1 MFEARPIGVVRSPLT
16 DRDRAPKQG
25 GEGGAEAWL
34 EFDAGVAPALTDV
47 TAGDRLVLVTW
58 LHEADRSVL
67 RVHPRDDPAN
77 PETGVFSTRSAD
89 RPNPI
94 GLHEVAVTEVRDG
107 RLLVQ
112 PLEAVDGTPILDVK
126 TAL

>member
-1 MFEARPIGVVRSPLT
+1 MVEARPIGVVRSPLT
-16 DRDRAPKQG
+16 DRRQAPKQG
-25 GEGGAEAWL
+25 SEGGAEAWL
-34 EFDAGVAPALTDV
+34 ELDAAVAPALTDV
-47 TAGDRLVLVTW
+47 AVGDRLVLVTW
-58 LHEADRSVL
+58 LHEADRDVL

-94 GLHEVAVTEVRDG
+94 GLHEVTVAEIRG
-107 RLLVQ
+107 RRVLVQ
-112 PLEAVDGTPILDVK
+112 PLEAVDGTPILDIK

>member
-1 MFEARPIGVVRSPLT
+1 MVEARPIGVVRSPLT
-16 DRDRAPKQG
+16 DRRQAPKQG

-34 EFDAGVAPALTDV
+34 ELDAAVAPALAEV
-47 TAGDRLVLVTW
+47 AAGDRLVLVTW
-58 LHEADRSVL
+58 LHEADRDVL

-94 GLHEVAVTEVRDG
+94 GLHEVTVAEVQDG
-107 RLLVQ
+107 RVLVQ
-112 PLEAVDGTPILDVK
+112 PLEAVDGTPILDIK